1 MGSSFTELWC
11 WLEVGREWEVDE
23 YEEVRGDTEHKPQ
36 QNDGIPPSP
45 HCEAPEE
52 SKENPS

>member
-1 MGSSFTELWC
+1 MRSSFTQLWC